1 MIYILGSAKVP
12 LCVTQTHFHQIMFW
26 SLYAF
31 QKFQWHY
38 WKQLWPL
45 VFFCR
50 LIAFVRRCC
59 SFILTCD
66 QAYGFYITVWDREAW
81 LSICPNRNLVQ
92 KCEGNILTWDNSI
105 NQKWKDS
112 FISTKVFFLAA
123 LCRNNYDVFC
133 TSSQYITV
141 CMRFTKGDE
150 SKRKECAKRQLQS
163 RWAGRDILIWLNL
176 TKIMQLYEW
185 RQEIFY
191 MYVL

>member
-1 MIYILGSAKVP
+1 M
-12 LCVTQTHFHQIMFW
+12 T
-26 SLYAF
+26 SL
-31 QKFQWHY
+31 KTT
-38 WKQLWPL
+38 LTS

-59 SFILTCD
+59 SLLTCD

-92 KCEGNILTWDNSI
+92 KCEGNILTWGNSI

-112 FISTKVFFLAA
+112 FISTTVFFLAA

-133 TSSQYITV
+133 TSSQYITI

-176 TKIMQLYEW
+176 TKMMQLYEW

-191 MYVL
+191 MYVQ